1 MTENMAFNQMALF
14 RSRTVKWIE
23 AVDPTIVDVMPT
35 NFINTIH
42 WHIGHILI
50 VQDRLTLRLAGLEI
64 GLPEAYLGWFGNG
77 TKPADWQTQPP
88 SVDILLQQL
97 KEQPDRLQKQI
108 SGKLEER
115 LATKL
120 AIPFNNMETLGEA
133 LNYSFY
139 HEGIHLGYMM
149 ALKRAVEAKTQ

>member
-1 MTENMAFNQMALF
+1 MTEDRVFKQMAFI

-23 AVDPTIVDVMPT
+23 AADPTIADVMPA

-64 GLPEAYLGWFGNG
+64 GLPEAYVGWFGGG

-97 KEQPDRLQKQI
+97 EEQPERLQKQL
-108 SGKLEER
+108 SGKLEDM
-115 LATKL
+115 L
-120 AIPFNNMETLGEA
+120 AIPFNNKETVGEA
-133 LNYSFY
+133 LDYSFY
-139 HEGIHLGYMM
+139 HEGVHLGYLM
-149 ALKRAVEAKTQ
+149 ALKRAAEAKTQ

>member
-1 MTENMAFNQMALF
+1 L
-14 RSRTVKWIE
+14 V
-23 AVDPTIVDVMPT
+23 
-35 NFINTIH
+35 
-42 WHIGHILI
+42 
-50 VQDRLTLRLAGLEI
+50 GLEI

-108 SGKLEER
+108 SGKLEDK
-115 LATKL
+115 LSTKL
-120 AIPFNNMETLGEA
+120 AIPFNNLETLDEA

-149 ALKRAVEAKTQ
+149 ALKRAAEAKTQ